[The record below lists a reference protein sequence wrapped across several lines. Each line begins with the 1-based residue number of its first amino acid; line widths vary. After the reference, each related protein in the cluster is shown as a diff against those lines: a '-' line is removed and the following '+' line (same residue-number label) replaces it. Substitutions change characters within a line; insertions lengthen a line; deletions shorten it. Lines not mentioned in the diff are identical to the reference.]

1 MRALLCFALVAGGCV
16 LKNDARYC
24 DSTTFCND
32 PAFPNCD
39 LVRHECESGG
49 VPDGGGDDM
58 SVASCTDSST
68 CPADMPVCTDGACG
82 PCNGDGTTCSMFHAS
97 TPLCALSGGCV
108 QCLANMDCFSLTAT
122 PYCGPANSCVECLTA
137 ANCSPQVCS
146 ATNMCRG
153 CQTNA
158 ECPSGICDVPSG
170 NCVAPSMIALVDNG
184 GMTVAACNTARPTQ
198 NGQGPTTAYCDISG
212 AGATKPYVLV
222 TGHGAG
228 FPYGPFT
235 VGGPVVYVGPGY
247 KAAMPAVITGA
258 PAGIGMVTISDIASV
273 TVDGFEIDGANAKDG
288 IDCTSTKSAAPH
300 NVLIVKN
307 SYIHNTS
314 GNAGIY
320 PKGCDLVV
328 DGSRVAAASIR
339 DIDDTFS
346 QFGTN
351 TTLTN
356 SQFDSA
362 TADGVDVNAGG
373 TTGLTMDRCLV
384 INNSAANGNGLQIN
398 GPNFSVTN
406 TFFYSNSQAV
416 SFVFTPAAT
425 SVFMFNTVAYN
436 TLGISCGQTVI
447 QASIYVHNGDGP
459 IMNGTGPGTC
469 KLLDVVTDAP
479 STPQPVFVDVTSPTT
494 YDFRL
499 ATDTQ
504 AHLTANQACCIDKV
518 GGPLDGGTSPVP
530 NHDFFGTLRPLGAG
544 YDIGAHEAR

>member
-1 MRALLCFALVAGGCV
+1 MRALLCLAILAGGCV

-24 DSTTFCND
+24 DSITSCND

-82 PCNGDGTTCSMFHAS
+82 PCNGDSTTCSMFHAS
-97 TPLCALSGGCV
+97 TPLCAPSGGCV
-108 QCLANMDCFSLTAT
+108 QCLANMDCFSLTTT

-137 ANCSPQVCS
+137 ANCSPHVCS
-146 ATNMCRG
+146 ATNTCRA
-153 CQTNA
+153 CVTNS
-158 ECPSGICDVPSG
+158 ECPSGICGATGD
-170 NCVAPSMIALVDNG
+170 CVDPSMIYLVDNA
-184 GMTVAACNTARPTQ
+184 GMTVANCDTARPTR
-198 NGQGPTTAYCDISG
+198 NGMSPQTAYCDISE
-212 AGATKPYVLV
+212 AGNRPYVLV
-222 TGHGAG
+222 TGHGAS
-228 FPYGPFT
+228 FPYGPFSVSAPIT
-235 VGGPVVYVGPGY
+235 YVGPGY
-247 KAAMPAVITGA
+247 KAAMPAVVKGTTSA
-258 PAGIGMVTISDIASV
+258 TAMVTMSSITSV
-273 TVDGFEIDGANAKDG
+273 TIDGFEIDGGGLKDG
-288 IDCTSTKSAAPH
+288 IACTATQSAPPH
-300 NVLIVKN
+300 NLLTVKN

-314 GNAGIY
+314 GNAGIF

-328 DGSRVAAASIR
+328 DSSRVSTADIR
-339 DIDDTFS
+339 DIDDTLG

-362 TADGVDVNAGG
+362 TADGVDVNANG
-373 TTGLTMDRCLV
+373 TSGLTMDRCLV

-406 TFFYSNSQAV
+406 SIFYNNSQAV
-416 SFVFTPAAT
+416 SFVSAPAPT

-447 QASIYVHNGDGP
+447 QASIYVHNGNGP
-459 IMNGTGPGTC
+459 LMNGTGPGTC
-469 KLLDVVTDAP
+469 KLIDVVTDAA

-530 NHDFFGTLRPLGAG
+530 NHDFFGTMRPLGAG
-544 YDIGAHEAR
+544 YDIGAHEAK